1 MTTPAISPYPMRST
15 VSQQDGVL
23 RISIPAAKNTLAILF
38 ASFWLCA
45 WTVAGISVAQHMLV
59 KEGSTPPFFT
69 PKVGRYHHVGP
80 GSAAQPPSSLDSS
93 KGFWMCGWAL
103 GEILVAFWLGRML
116 GGRDIFQTTNET
128 ATIRREIFGLRLSSR
143 QYSLQEMRNLRYQ
156 PDTSSHN
163 SERPS
168 GIAFDYGSRTV
179 FFGDGADENEANQL
193 IEMIVSRQAS
203 KQESIQ
209 KDRSQSQGQT
219 VTSAS
224 SHFWQ
229 GN

>member
-1 MTTPAISPYPMRST
+1 MTTPAISPQPMRST

-45 WTVAGISVAQHMLV
+45 WTVAGISVAQQLLG
-59 KEGSTPPFFT
+59 KGGSTPPFFT
-69 PKVGRYHHVGP
+69 PKVGHYRHVGP
-80 GSAAQPPSSLDSS
+80 GSVAQPPSSLDSS

-103 GEILVAFWLGRML
+103 GEIMVAFWLGRML
-116 GGRDIFQTTNET
+116 GGRDIFQTTNGT

-143 QYSLQEMRNLRYQ
+143 QYSLQEMRNLRYR

-179 FFGDGADENEANQL
+179 FFGDGADESEANQL

-203 KQESIQ
+203 TQ
-209 KDRSQSQGQT
+209 KDRPQSQGQT

-224 SHFWQ
+224 SPFWQ

>member
-1 MTTPAISPYPMRST
+1 MRST
-15 VSQQDGVL
+15 VTQQDDVL
-23 RISIPAAKNTLAILF
+23 RISIPAAKNRLAILF
-38 ASFWLCA
+38 ASFWLCV
-45 WTVAGISVAQHMLV
+45 WTLGGISVAQHMLG
-59 KEGSTPPFFT
+59 KGGSAPPFLT
-69 PKVGRYHHVGP
+69 PKVGHYRHVGP

-116 GGRDIFQTTNET
+116 GGRDIFQTGNGT
-128 ATIRREIFGLRLSSR
+128 ATIRREIFGLRLSSK

-179 FFGDGADENEANQL
+179 FFGDGADESEANHL
-193 IEMIVSRQAS
+193 IEMIVLRQAS
-203 KQESIQ
+203 MQASMQ
-209 KDRSQSQGQT
+209 KDPSQSQGQA

-224 SHFWQ
+224 SPFRQ

>member
-45 WTVAGISVAQHMLV
+45 WTVGGISVAQQMLR
-59 KEGSTPPFFT
+59 KGGSTPPFLT
-69 PKVGRYHHVGP
+69 PKVGHYHHVGR

-116 GGRDIFQTTNET
+116 GGRDIFQTTNGT

-143 QYSLQEMRNLRYQ
+143 QYSLQEMRNQRYQ
-156 PDTSSHN
+156 PDTSSPH
-163 SERPS
+163 SQKPS
-168 GIAFDYGSRTV
+168 GIAFDYGSRTI
-179 FFGDGADENEANQL
+179 FFGDGANEGEANQL
-193 IEMIVSRQAS
+193 IEMIVARQAS
-203 KQESIQ
+203 IP

-219 VTSAS
+219 VASAS
-224 SHFWQ
+224 SPFWQ